1 MARIAIISDIKANY
15 HALWAVMEDA
25 IHTERCSEVVCLGDV
40 IGYNAYP
47 AECLDYIRQLNCP
60 VVKGNHE
67 EEAIAPSSAAGMD
80 EDARRAMD
88 WTRRQLGEERLLWLS
103 RLQYQ
108 RMVSPAG
115 ASTATFT
122 MVHATLS
129 HPKGWGYIVGER
141 DASSNFQRQFS
152 SLCFHGHTCVPKTF
166 IWDGHHAV
174 EDDETAH
181 ALAKDAYAEVNL
193 HPGLK
198 YCINVGS
205 VGQPR
210 DGDPRS
216 CYGIYDTDPGTVILK
231 RVAYDIEG
239 AQQAIF
245 DVGLPASIAERLSRG
260 C

>member
-1 MARIAIISDIKANY
+1 MARIAIISDIHANY
-15 HALWAVMEDA
+15 HALCAVMEDA
-25 IHTERCSEVVCLGDV
+25 FQVERCNEVVCLGDV

-47 AECLDYIRQLNCP
+47 GDCLDYIRKLNCP

-67 EEAIAPSSAAGMD
+67 EEVITPSEAKMNV
-80 EDARRAMD
+80 DARRAMD
-88 WTRRQLGEERLLWLS
+88 WTRAHLSEEQRLWIS

-108 RMVSPAG
+108 RIVRPVGMPT
-115 ASTATFT
+115 ASFT
-122 MVHATLS
+122 IVHSTLFQ
-129 HPKGWGYIVGER
+129 PKGWGYIFDVH

-152 SLCFHGHTCVPKTF
+152 PLCFHGHSHVPKAF
-166 IWDGHHAV
+166 VWDGRHAA
-174 EDDETAH
+174 EDYETAH
-181 ALAKDAYAEVNL
+181 AIAMKGYAEVYL
-193 HPGLK
+193 QPGLK

-216 CYGIYDTDPGTVILK
+216 CYGIYDTDLNTVIIK

-239 AQQAIF
+239 AQQAIYNE
-245 DVGLPASIAERLSRG
+245 GLPEFLAERLARG